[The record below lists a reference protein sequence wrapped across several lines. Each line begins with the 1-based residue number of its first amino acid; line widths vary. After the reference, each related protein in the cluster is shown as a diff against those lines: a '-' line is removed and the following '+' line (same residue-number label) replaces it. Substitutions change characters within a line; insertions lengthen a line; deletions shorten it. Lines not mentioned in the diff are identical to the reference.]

1 MKFVQEKCLK
11 QSVDGLRGHPVCR
24 CTSCFLFLFSE
35 FCRRTFAGILCD
47 NLPVSMNF
55 RKSND
60 LKMPRHPFEKSTEA
74 DWTPCKDI
82 LAEAELNFEEI
93 VSDIVAKN

>member
-1 MKFVQEKCLK
+1 
-11 QSVDGLRGHPVCR
+11 
-24 CTSCFLFLFSE
+24 
-35 FCRRTFAGILCD
+35 
-47 NLPVSMNF
+47 MNF